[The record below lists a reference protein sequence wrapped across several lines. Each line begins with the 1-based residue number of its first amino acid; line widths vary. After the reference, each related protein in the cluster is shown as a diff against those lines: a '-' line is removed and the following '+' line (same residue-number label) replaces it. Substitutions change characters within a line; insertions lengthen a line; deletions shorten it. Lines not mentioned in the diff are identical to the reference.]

1 MKRRI
6 APVVAS
12 GVALMFA
19 LAACAPTSGGTG
31 EVGDPQQGGSLTLVR
46 ADDVQSLVPTVAADN
61 ASIWT
66 LQEIFDTL
74 LVPSEDGQTLEPSLA
89 TEYTQSDDK
98 LSWTFTLRDD
108 VEFSNGQP
116 LTSADVKFSLEEA
129 SKPENPFSFINAI
142 ISSIDAPDD
151 HTVVITT
158 SQPWAPLPADLAL
171 YANSIVPADY
181 AGMSKEEFADSP
193 IGTGPFTLE
202 SWTSGDTLT
211 LKRNDNYW
219 QDGLPYLD
227 SVTINVVSD
236 SNTRATQLES
246 GQAQINEY
254 PAYSSLAALKAS
266 SNVQVEA
273 FPSSRVDYLTMN
285 TSVAPFDDE
294 NVRLAIAHA
303 VDREA
308 IIKTVL
314 FGNGTLPGGYMSPA
328 LWAYD
333 DSIEPPAYDL
343 DAAKEALANSSV
355 PDGFD
360 ASILVTSGNAD
371 QQTEAQL
378 IQDSLSKIGITVS
391 IDALDPAAGIDAVQN
406 GNFDMT
412 FVYQTT
418 DIIDP
423 DEIIRWVGLADGGSN
438 AEFSFYDAGLGDLA
452 AEAATLSDQDARKA
466 IYSEMQKTFNEA
478 NPLLTLY
485 YSQSLYSFAN
495 NVHDFHPFA
504 TGNYNLVD
512 TWISQ

>member
-1 MKRRI
+1 
-6 APVVAS
+6 V
-12 GVALMFA
+12 
-19 LAACAPTSGGTG
+19 
-31 EVGDPQQGGSLTLVR
+31 TLVR

-74 LVPSEDGQTLEPSLA
+74 LVPSEDGQSLEPSLA
-89 TEYTQSDDK
+89 TDYTQSDDK
-98 LSWTFTLRDD
+98 LTWTFTLQQGIK
-108 VEFSNGQP
+108 FSNGQP
-116 LTSADVKFSLEEA
+116 LTSADVKFSLEQA
-129 SKPENPFSFINAI
+129 SKPEAPFSFINAI
-142 ISSIDAPDD
+142 ISSIDTPDD

-181 AGMSKEEFADSP
+181 AGMSQDEFAKKP
-193 IGTGPFTLE
+193 IGTGPFKLD
-202 SWTSGDTLT
+202 SWTTGQT
-211 LKRNDNYW
+211 LKLVRNDNYW
-219 QDGLPYLD
+219 QKGKPYLD
-227 SVTINVVSD
+227 SVTINVVTD

-266 SNVQVEA
+266 PNVQVSA

-285 TSVAPFDDE
+285 TAKAPFDDA

-333 DSIEPPAYDL
+333 PSITPPAYDL
-343 DAAKEALANSSV
+343 DAAKAALAKSSK
-355 PDGFD
+355 PNGFD
-360 ASILVTSGNAD
+360 TTILIPSGNAD

-378 IQDSLSKIGITVS
+378 IQDSLSKIGINVT
-391 IDALDPAAGIDAVQN
+391 IQTLDPSAAIEAVPA

-438 AEFSFYDAGLGDLA
+438 AEFSFYDAGLSDKA
-452 AEAATLSDQDARKA
+452 AEAATLSDQNARKA
-466 IYSEMQKTFNEA
+466 IYSEMQKAFNEA

-485 YSQSLYSFAN
+485 YSQSLYSYAN

-512 TWISQ
+512 TWVSQ